1 MLKIHNKVRAVIY
14 GVLDVF
20 YPLFR
25 RFMPIQTYHY
35 AACGGGNT
43 LFNIFLYHMFYNFVL
58 NKAVVHVGLLAF
70 KPHVAAFLMAFVIT
84 FPIGFYLSMYI
95 VFQGS
100 YLKRRIQLV
109 RYFMVAMACVGLNYV
124 LLKFFI
130 ETLGWS
136 NHPTLALIATAAIVI
151 AFSYISQR
159 FFSFRVDKNKSPRVA
174 PLSQPALE
182 PSLVKAKA
190 QFRNNNSEV
199 AGTVGS

>member
-1 MLKIHNKVRAVIY
+1 MLKVHNKARAFIY
-14 GVLDVF
+14 GILDIF

-43 LFNIFLYHMFYNFVL
+43 VLNIVLYHIFYNFVL
-58 NKAVVHVGLLAF
+58 NKEVVHLQMLAF
-70 KPHVAAFLMAFVIT
+70 KPHVAAFIMAFFIT

-100 YLKRRIQLV
+100 YLRRRIQLV
-109 RYFMVAMACVGLNYV
+109 RYFMVAMACVGLNYI

-136 NHPTLALIATAAIVI
+136 NHPTLALMATAVIVI
-151 AFSYISQR
+151 AFSYFSQR
-159 FFSFRVDKNKSPRVA
+159 FFSFRTGKVQQQPE
-174 PLSQPALE
+174 LTTLQPALK
-182 PSLVKAKA
+182 PRMVK
-190 QFRNNNSEV
+190 SEV
-199 AGTVGS
+199 NF